1 MIRFVKI
8 TIFISAA
15 VLATG
20 LACSNNKQ
28 VKETGPVAVPIIAGF
43 DNTFQLKFDQTAVIE
58 LENLSIKF
66 TNVTE
71 DSRCPENVECVW
83 QGQAKIKVEVKK
95 NNEELGEFNLTSL
108 KGHDELARKDIN
120 SYEIKL
126 LKVGPP
132 RKDRELVLSDYVI
145 TLLITQK

>member
-1 MIRFVKI
+1 MIRLVKI
-8 TIFISAA
+8 SILIFAA
-15 VLATG
+15 AC

-28 VKETGPVAVPIIAGF
+28 IKETIPVDIPITAGF
-43 DNTFQLKFDQTAVIE
+43 DNAFQLKFDQTAVIAP
-58 LENLSIKF
+58 ENLSIKF
-66 TNVTE
+66 TNVAE

-83 QGQAKIKVEVKK
+83 QGQAKIEVEISK
-95 NNEELGEFNLTSL
+95 NDKNLGEFNLTSL

-120 SYEIKL
+120 NYEIKL
-126 LKVGPP
+126 LKVGPL